1 MIAMETVSIFLIAAG
16 VLLIVIAIVSFFFSA
31 RKNPKLVIDVSLP
44 ELASVWLKYNDEV
57 TAINDIPEGVESLY
71 KNKCDTGSVDEK
83 KAGVNSSAKE
93 PTEKAFQAQASTPAH
108 VKVSPPASTSVPSV
122 PFSVAI
128 KAPPLSEGALIGL
141 IERLKPYEGVFAA
154 QKADGLL
161 KALIHEI
168 DRFGHCSSLVTK
180 SNDSEAVELY
190 SVRDNLSR
198 VSLKEHTAGVA
209 NRILGLLEK
218 TYADFENHIPRA
230 VIAALA
236 HDLGKIPEYWAS
248 GAYNTHE
255 HPLVSASRLKEL
267 AGDVQI
273 SWFDDVIKAVKDHHI
288 HTTNQFTVLLKEAD
302 RSAREF
308 ELLKFAGALSVMP
321 MEKWLDPVRL
331 VKLLEPNINVLRDG
345 RWQSFSFGGLV
356 YCNPGFLYEQAKLL
370 CREAKALDLVVIYES
385 EKEVALRRMTGILR
399 QTGYIPDILQQNYY
413 ARKFEIVAA
422 AGKKRFVLTPLKGE
436 HFNLQELEARKT
448 GYLSTI
454 REVKYL

>member
-16 VLLIVIAIVSFFFSA
+16 VLLIVIAIVSFFSSA
-31 RKNPKLVIDVSLP
+31 RENPKPVIDVSLP
-44 ELASVWLKYNDEV
+44 ELASVWLKYIDEV

-71 KNKCDTGSVDEK
+71 KNKCDTGSVEEK
-83 KAGVNSSAKE
+83 KAGVNSSAKG
-93 PTEKAFQAQASTPAH
+93 PTEKASQVQASTPAQ
-108 VKVSPPASTSVPSV
+108 VMVSPPVATPVPS
-122 PFSVAI
+122 SVAV
-128 KAPPLSEGALIGL
+128 KAPPLSEGILIGL
-141 IERLKPYEGVFAA
+141 IERLKPYENVFAA

-255 HPLVSASRLKEL
+255 HPFVSASRLKEL
-267 AGDVQI
+267 AGDAQI

-288 HTTNQFTVLLKEAD
+288 PSTNQFTVLLKEAD

-356 YCNPGFLYEQAKLL
+356 YCNPGFLYE
-370 CREAKALDLVVIYES
+370 
-385 EKEVALRRMTGILR
+385 
-399 QTGYIPDILQQNYY
+399 
-413 ARKFEIVAA
+413 
-422 AGKKRFVLTPLKGE
+422 
-436 HFNLQELEARKT
+436 
-448 GYLSTI
+448 
-454 REVKYL
+454 